1 MGERREAQ
9 EGRNICIIMPHLH
22 CCTAKT
28 NIHYKA
34 ILPLKNK
41 LKNLYNTQE
50 ELIAALFTISKR
62 WKHSKMNE

>member
-9 EGRNICIIMPHLH
+9 EGRNTCIIMPDLH
-22 CCTAKT
+22 CCTAET

-41 LKNLYNTQE
+41 
-50 ELIAALFTISKR
+50 F
-62 WKHSKMNE
+62 